1 MSLGGTIAAYA
12 ANVDGKEV
20 FVQKS
25 IGEKAAINFNDVQQL
40 DGIQGTEA
48 NISVNVNEDGIE
60 GLQKAQVV
68 EPYASGSLSAG
79 SSTTFDKQYLTSG
92 DTVTIAVTSSV
103 VATVNTSG
111 YYYIYIKN
119 VSTGSTNFTCDYVVN

>member
-1 MSLGGTIAAYA
+1 MIMENNSSKGRKWVRML
-12 ANVDGKEV
+12 
-20 FVQKS
+20 
-25 IGEKAAINFNDVQQL
+25 AINFNDVQQL